1 MDPDAD
7 LRRTA
12 DALVPV
18 LYQDLRRLARR
29 SRWQVSAGATMQT
42 TALVNEAYLR
52 LRHSEGFHDNA
63 HFLRSAA
70 IAMRQILINLARAA
84 TADKRGGGVA
94 PIPLEDAPEMA
105 AADARE
111 LLEISDA
118 LDRLAEVNPRLAELV
133 ECRFFGG
140 LSDEQTAQAL
150 GLSERTV
157 RRDWLKARAWL
168 RAHLGGGGPDGE

>member
-1 MDPDAD
+1 MDNESG

-12 DALVPV
+12 DALVPI

-52 LRHSEGFHDNA
+52 LRHSEGFNDNA

-70 IAMRQILINLARAA
+70 MAMRQILINIARAA
-84 TADKRGGGVA
+84 MADKRGGGA
-94 PIPLEDAPEMA
+94 ATIPLEEAPEMA

-118 LDRLAEVNPRLAELV
+118 LDRLALASPRLADLV

-168 RAHLGGGGPDGE
+168 RTQLGAPGAPGE